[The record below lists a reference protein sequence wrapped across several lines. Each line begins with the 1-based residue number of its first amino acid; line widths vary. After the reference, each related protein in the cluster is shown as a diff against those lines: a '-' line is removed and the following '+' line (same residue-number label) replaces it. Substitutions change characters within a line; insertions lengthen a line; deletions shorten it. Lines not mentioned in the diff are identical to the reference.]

1 MTHGYVRRWGT
12 FIRERFPPVVNLPM
26 VIVFTGANAM
36 AARWASE
43 GIQSSWRLAGA
54 FLLSLSFFTRL
65 RVFDEVKDHATDCAV
80 NPDRPLARG
89 LISIPEARRTAF
101 ALAIFEGLLAVTL
114 GPIACA
120 VWTVA
125 FLFSLLMYREFFAGS
140 WLRPR
145 MELYA
150 VAHTFVAVLLS
161 LTVFV
166 CVAPRLAEQDGWVLL
181 RFAFASWAVFNV
193 YEFARKTFAPSQER
207 SEVESYSSRLGCRGA
222 AALTVSQGAI
232 AGALA
237 WSLPLSFL
245 FRSAHVGL
253 VLLLA
258 GAGLLFAIRQTAR
271 AARLL
276 QAIAGVFIL
285 GFYCVAGVGLLR
297 R

>member
-1 MTHGYVRRWGT
+1 VTYGYVRRWGT
-12 FIRERFPPVVNLPM
+12 FIEERFPPLVNLPM

-43 GIQSSWRLAGA
+43 GIDASWRLAGA
-54 FLLSLSFFTRL
+54 FLLALSFFGRL
-65 RVFDEVKDHATDCAV
+65 RIFDEVKDYATDCAV
-80 NPDRPLARG
+80 NPHRPLARG
-89 LISIPEARRTAF
+89 LISVPEARRTAF
-101 ALAIFEGLLAVTL
+101 ALLIFEGLLAIVL
-114 GPIACA
+114 GPIAGA

-161 LTVFV
+161 LTVFA
-166 CVAPRLAEQDGWVLL
+166 CVAPRLAGKDAWVLL
-181 RFAFASWAVFNV
+181 PFALASWAVFNV

-207 SEVESYSSRLGCRGA
+207 SEVESYSSRLGCRAA
-222 AALTVSQGAI
+222 AALTVSQGVI

-237 WSLPLSFL
+237 WSLPLSSL
-245 FRSAHVGL
+245 FRSAHVCL
-253 VLLLA
+253 MVLLA

-276 QAIAGVFIL
+276 QAMAGVFIL